1 MTCCYFA
8 SGHKLVM
15 LSVFKNDY
23 SSSVGFHMYIFQIS
37 YTIWIDRMQE
47 RLYSLTL
54 AKTKIIFSTLSV
66 MEISTGPTDRVR

>member
-47 RLYSLTL
+47 RLYILTFETGQFLFL
-54 AKTKIIFSTLSV
+54 AIWDFLILH
-66 MEISTGPTDRVR
+66 